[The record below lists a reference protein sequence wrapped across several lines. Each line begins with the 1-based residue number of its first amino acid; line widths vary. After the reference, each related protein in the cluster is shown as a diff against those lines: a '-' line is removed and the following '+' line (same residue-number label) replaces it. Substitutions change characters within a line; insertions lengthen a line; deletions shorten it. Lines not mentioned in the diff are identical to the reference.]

1 MLERRY
7 GLTIEADIHGMRC
20 EEARRQLE
28 LLCSRAPRDITEIV
42 VIHGCHGGTALLDMV
57 RNSFSHPRV
66 QRKYL
71 SMNNGQTTLV
81 LRKL

>member
-1 MLERRY
+1 MKEQIH
-7 GLTIEADIHGMRC
+7 GLTMEADIHGMRC

-28 LLCSRAPRDITEIV
+28 LLLGRAPSYITEVV

-57 RNSFSHPRV
+57 RKDLRHPRIAA
-66 QRKYL
+66 RHL

-81 LRKL
+81 LKK

>member
-1 MLERRY
+1 MKEQIH

-28 LLCSRAPRDITEIV
+28 RLLNRAPSYITEIV

-57 RNSFSHPRV
+57 RRDLHHPRIAA
-66 QRKYL
+66 RHL

-81 LRKL
+81 LKKS